1 MKTAR
6 RGLTAGIIGEMLR
19 AFLSAKGKGFVKN
32 NDDVDGTRWREK
44 CGRCALPGTGKK
56 KPTHLRGLVQ

>member
-1 MKTAR
+1 MKTTR

-19 AFLSAKGKGFVKN
+19 AFLSANGKGFVKN
-32 NDDVDGTRWREK
+32 NDDVDGTLRREK
-44 CGRCALPGTGKK
+44 CASVRSAWYRQK